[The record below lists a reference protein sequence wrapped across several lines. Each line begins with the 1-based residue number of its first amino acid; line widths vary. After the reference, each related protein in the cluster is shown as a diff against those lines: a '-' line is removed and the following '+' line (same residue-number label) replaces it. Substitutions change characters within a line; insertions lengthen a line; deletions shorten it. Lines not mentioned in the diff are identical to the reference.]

1 MFSSDWD
8 AQKLAGVLKKTI
20 VDVLRKHAVKYDR
33 LKPTYY
39 LIIGA
44 CMPKDNMLLKY
55 KDMQYFPQKLDKLV
69 NSST

>member
-1 MFSSDWD
+1 
-8 AQKLAGVLKKTI
+8 LKKAVVGT
-20 VDVLRKHAVKYDR
+20 LMKHAVKYDR

-55 KDMQYFPQKLDKLV
+55 KDMQYFPQKLDKIV
-69 NSST
+69 NSKT